1 MKPVVVFVWAYLGP
15 YHVDRLEA
23 AGAALGETHRV
34 IGVEIAGSSV
44 TYAWNQT
51 GAIAGVER
59 VTLFPAGAAEALPWW
74 RVLTALARLCWRER
88 AAHVF
93 LCHYERPE
101 SWLLA
106 IGLRLLGRRTYVMFE
121 SKFDDYPR
129 QLWREVLK
137 LVFFLPY
144 NGGMVGGTRSRDYLR
159 WFGFRPRRIAL
170 GYDAVS
176 MERVRRLADAPP
188 APEGAPFAQRHFA
201 IVARLVPK
209 KNVAMALEAYAR
221 YCRVVGPSARELH
234 ICGSGPLESA
244 LRQRARELG
253 LAKAVFRGFVQAPD
267 VAATLAASLALILPS
282 TEEQWGLVVNEA
294 LAMGLPVLCTSNVGA
309 RDLLVRT
316 EINGFV
322 IEPDNAEGLARL
334 MQRLGDDEALWR
346 RLAEGSRR
354 LAPLA
359 DSRHFGTAAARLI
372 GPPAPETAGLDEA
385 LTMDAP

>member
-1 MKPVVVFVWAYLGP
+1 MKPVVVFAWAYLGP

-34 IGVEIAGSSV
+34 IAVEIAGSSE

-51 GAIAGVER
+51 GTIAGVER
-59 VTLFPAGAAEALPWW
+59 VTLFPGAAAEALPWW
-74 RVLTALARLCWRER
+74 RVLAALARLCWSLNAR
-88 AAHVF
+88 HVF

-106 IGLRLLGRRTYVMFE
+106 IGLRLLGRRAYVMFE

-129 QLWREVLK
+129 QLWRELLK
-137 LVFFLPY
+137 VIFFLPY
-144 NGGMVGGTRSRDYLR
+144 NGGIAGGTRSRDYLR

-170 GYDAVS
+170 GYDTVS
-176 MERVRRLADAPP
+176 MARVRQLAAAPP
-188 APEGAPFAQRHFA
+188 APEGAPFAQRHFV

-209 KNVAMALEAYAR
+209 KNVAMALEAYGR
-221 YCRVVGPSARELH
+221 YCRTVGPSARELH
-234 ICGSGPLESA
+234 ICGSGALESA

-253 LAKAVFRGFVQAPD
+253 LTKAVFRGFIQAPEI
-267 VAATLAASLALILPS
+267 ARTLATGLALILPS

-294 LAMGLPVLCTSNVGA
+294 LAMGLPVLCSSNVGA

-316 EINGFV
+316 EVNGFV

-359 DSRHFGTAAARLI
+359 DSRHFGAAAARLV
-372 GPPAPETAGLDEA
+372 GPPAREASGLEEA